1 MPSNELTRNGAWQL
15 SLATPRRG
23 ALPLPSAACRE
34 APPGQAAAR
43 TGLRVVNGRCCTPA
57 RVEAKGSAAA
67 PVTGSPSRRGVQ
79 TPLLDPLPA
88 LPLAGSRSRLAD
100 QGETDRK
107 PSVPACDDE
116 TRSSSLQP
124 PAKRRGASPT
134 TVWRSAILLQPAL
147 LGADGSRCRL
157 LWPRGNRSPRRSVRR
172 GAPDSS
178 SGPLDDRHT
187 AGSKPRLSRK

>member
-1 MPSNELTRNGAWQL
+1 MEFVGPGSARALLSYELTRNGAWQFA
-15 SLATPRRG
+15 LATLRRG
-23 ALPLPSAACRE
+23 APPLPKRRLPRSPAGASRSPDG
-34 APPGQAAAR
+34 AS
-43 TGLRVVNGRCCTPA
+43 RCEWTVPHV
-57 RVEAKGSAAA
+57 RPVEAKGSAAA
-67 PVTGSPSRRGVQ
+67 PVTGSPSRWGVQ

-157 LWPRGNRSPRRSVRR
+157 LWPRGMSFAAPVSEARR
-172 GAPDSS
+172 
-178 SGPLDDRHT
+178 
-187 AGSKPRLSRK
+187 AGL